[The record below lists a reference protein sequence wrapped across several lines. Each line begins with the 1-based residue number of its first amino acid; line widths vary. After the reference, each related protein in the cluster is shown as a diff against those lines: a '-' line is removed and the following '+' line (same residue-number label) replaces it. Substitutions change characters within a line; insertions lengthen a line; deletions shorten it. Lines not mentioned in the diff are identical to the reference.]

1 MPILEN
7 TSFSPAFCLGNKH
20 AQTLYSACI
29 RKPSGVMYKRER
41 IATPDGDFLD
51 LDWSKVGSKKVVVLS
66 HGLEGSS
73 QSSYILGMT
82 KALNSAGFD
91 TLAWNYRGCGGEANR
106 TIKMYHSG
114 ATYDLDTICKHIEQ
128 NCDYQSVILIGF
140 SLGANLTL
148 LYLSENRETLKEK
161 QLAAVVFSAPCD
173 LASSTRKMREG
184 LGKIYEKHFIGSL
197 KNKVLAKSKLFPEQ
211 IDLRDFEKVKT
222 FEDFD
227 NRYIA
232 TIHGFKDAKDYWQ
245 KCSSL
250 YRLEKINRPTLIVSA
265 LDDPIL
271 GKECYPFEIAKNHN
285 SIFLETPERGGHNG
299 FIDRMGKSSGIWSE
313 QRAIQFI
320 SSLALY

>member
-7 TSFSPAFCLGNKH
+7 SSFSPAFCLGNKH
-20 AQTLYSACI
+20 SQTLYSACI
-29 RKPSGVMYKRER
+29 RQPSGINYKRER
-41 IATPDGDFLD
+41 IVTPDGDFLD
-51 LDWSKVGSKKVVVLS
+51 LDWSKVNSKKLVVLS

-91 TLAWNYRGCGGEANR
+91 TLAWNYRGCSGEANQ

-128 NCDYQSVILIGF
+128 NCDYKNVILMGF

-148 LYLSENRETLKEK
+148 LYLSENRQTLKES
-161 QLAAVVFSAPCD
+161 LATAVVFSAPCD

-184 LGKIYEKHFIGSL
+184 IGKFYEKHFISSL
-197 KNKVLAKSKLFPEQ
+197 KNKVLIKSKLFPEKL
-211 IDLRDFEKVKT
+211 DLSNFEAVKT

-232 TIHGFKDAKDYWQ
+232 TIHGFKDAKDYWE

-250 YRLEKINRPTLIVSA
+250 YKLQKINAPTLIVSA

-271 GKECYPFEIAKNHN
+271 GKECYPFEIAKSHN
-285 SIFLETPERGGHNG
+285 SIFLETPRRGGHNG
-299 FIDRMGKSSGIWSE
+299 FISKAGRNSGIWSE

-320 SSLALY
+320 NSQLSC